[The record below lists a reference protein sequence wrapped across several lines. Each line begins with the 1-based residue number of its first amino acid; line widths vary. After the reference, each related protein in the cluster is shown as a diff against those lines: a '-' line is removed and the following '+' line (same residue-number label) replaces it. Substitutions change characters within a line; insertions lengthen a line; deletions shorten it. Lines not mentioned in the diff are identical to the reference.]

1 MYRGTS
7 YLPTTSGW
15 AFLAVTISALADYSK
30 WYKISRNNLYGNSV
44 YVFGDSWCGNGTRWN
59 HLVFDWKL
67 SRKCLVWA
75 SVFVVI
81 ASSIGLFDQVL
92 GSGKKS
98 ISHSNARH
106 LLRSSQC
113 YPCCVWRVT
122 RGVGSLLF
130 EQPICWRPERQRGCR
145 NGRIRGLACAG
156 DLSSANRGQV
166 VFASLLHTAHQLSIY
181 FFDCTQCLNAG
192 DGE

>member
-1 MYRGTS
+1 MYRGTG

-30 WYKISRNNLYGNSV
+30 WYKISRNNLYGNSI

-67 SRKCLVWA
+67 SRKCLVGA

-81 ASSIGLFDQVL
+81 ASSIDLFDQVL

-122 RGVGSLLF
+122 RATRGVGSLLF
-130 EQPICWRPERQRGCR
+130 DQPIYWRPERQG
-145 NGRIRGLACAG
+145 GAEMAESAG
-156 DLSSANRGQV
+156 
-166 VFASLLHTAHQLSIY
+166 
-181 FFDCTQCLNAG
+181 
-192 DGE
+192 